1 MVIRFTSSNRQ
12 ISCFRM
18 QAPPTEIMSRL
29 NILPQLNS
37 QTSFTRDLWLTW
49 RICCTQN
56 NKGTRISMHTVFSQW
71 TKLISL
77 EMNSIKCCS
86 NYLLFIKSWSA
97 KMSTETLLL
106 MWRTS
111 FKCLTRSS
119 GNSTKTFSTLTLKS
133 MTTNWIIKSSW
144 ILYLSKMWQVTSK
157 LKLVQSC
164 ILMNLFKDSRM
175 ETLLPRIKELQTFWE
190 MTLKLSRMR
199 SKLLPFKILSSLSM
213 S

>member
-56 NKGTRISMHTVFSQW
+56 NKGTRILMHTTFSRW

-77 EMNSIKCCS
+77 EMNSTKCYS

-97 KMSTETLLL
+97 KMSTETLPL

-119 GNSTKTFSTLTLKS
+119 GNSIKTFSTLTQKS
-133 MTTNWIIKSSW
+133 MINWTIKSSW
-144 ILYLSKMWQVTSK
+144 ISYLSKMWQVTSK

-175 ETLLPRIKELQTFWE
+175 ETLLRHTKELQIFWE

-199 SKLLPFKILSSLSM
+199 SKLHPFKILSSLSM